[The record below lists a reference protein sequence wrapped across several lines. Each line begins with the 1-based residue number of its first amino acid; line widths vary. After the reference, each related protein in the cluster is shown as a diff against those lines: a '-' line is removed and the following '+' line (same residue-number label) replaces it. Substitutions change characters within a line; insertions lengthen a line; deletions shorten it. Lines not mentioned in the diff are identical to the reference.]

1 MQVVMNRLY
10 ICFYINYESA
20 WIDIGKAIN
29 KYVKDYS
36 VENQDYTVVGNTL
49 KEAVIFLYIQWYIL
63 SLARFKIVK

>member
-10 ICFYINYESA
+10 FCFYINYESA

-29 KYVKDYS
+29 KFVKDYS